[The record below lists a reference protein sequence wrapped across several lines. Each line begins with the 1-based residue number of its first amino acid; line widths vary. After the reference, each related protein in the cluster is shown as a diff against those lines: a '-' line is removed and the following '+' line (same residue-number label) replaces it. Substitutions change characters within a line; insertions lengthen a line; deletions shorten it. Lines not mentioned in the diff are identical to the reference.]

1 MTAMKLSGFEMSE
14 RNGKQVKTA
23 LLLILSELNKTT
35 IVDIDA
41 SLR

>member
-1 MTAMKLSGFEMSE
+1 MKLSGFEMSE
-14 RNGKQVKTA
+14 RKGKHVKMA
-23 LLLILSELNKTT
+23 LLLILSKLNKTT

>member
-1 MTAMKLSGFEMSE
+1 MKLSGFEMSE
-14 RNGKQVKTA
+14 MNDKRWKTA
-23 LLLILSELNKTT
+23 LLLILSKLGKTT

>member
-1 MTAMKLSGFEMSE
+1 MKLSGIEMSE
-14 RNGKQVKTA
+14 MNGKRWKTA
-23 LLLILSELNKTT
+23 LLLILSKLNITT

>member
-1 MTAMKLSGFEMSE
+1 MKLSGFEVLRMNDK
-14 RNGKQVKTA
+14 RLKTD
-23 LLLILSELNKTT
+23 LLLIMSKLTKRT

>member
-1 MTAMKLSGFEMSE
+1 MKLSEFEILE
-14 RNGKQVKTA
+14 ICGKRLKTG
-23 LLLILSELNKTT
+23 LLLILSKLNKTT

>member
-1 MTAMKLSGFEMSE
+1 MKLSGFEMSE
-14 RNGKQVKTA
+14 SNGKQVKTA